1 MEFRVL
7 QCDLILIVT
16 HFAAALSDKENA
28 NGGQST
34 ETDADQY
41 FEPLEMA
48 CQTRQPRLME
58 IALNAIHYLVG
69 NLYRTVSS
77 LSSFFFDVYLHYRVR
92 ILER

>member
-1 MEFRVL
+1 MRRTDRLGTFKVPWTV
-7 QCDLILIVT
+7 CDLIVLMNT
-16 HFAAALSDKENA
+16 HAAALSDKESA

-69 NLYRTVSS
+69 KFTC
-77 LSSFFFDVYLHYRVR
+77 
-92 ILER
+92 